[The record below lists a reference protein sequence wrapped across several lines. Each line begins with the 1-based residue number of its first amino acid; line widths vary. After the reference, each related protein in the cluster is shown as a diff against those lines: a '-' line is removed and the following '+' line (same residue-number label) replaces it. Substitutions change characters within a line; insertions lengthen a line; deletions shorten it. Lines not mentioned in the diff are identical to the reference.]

1 MFEDLRK
8 QVDESGSF
16 NEGGDDDF
24 DSMSTYRYQQDHFLG
39 MTPVQRFI
47 IAVMLF
53 LMVLISSAFCLLVTE
68 KIIPPGLY

>member
-8 QVDESGSF
+8 EVDESGSF
-16 NEGGDDDF
+16 DEEADNDY
-24 DSMSTYRYQQDHFLG
+24 DSMSTYRYRQDHFLG

-53 LMVLISSAFCLLVTE
+53 LMVLISSALCLLVTE
-68 KIIPPGLY
+68 KIIPPGLF

>member
-8 QVDESGSF
+8 EADESGSF
-16 NEGGDDDF
+16 DEGAENDY

-53 LMVLISSAFCLLVTE
+53 LMVLISSSLCLLVTE
-68 KIIPPGLY
+68 KIIPPGLF